1 MTKAGPGRAA
11 PPRKP
16 GVVPAV
22 QHGAQPTF
30 IKAEEGSS
38 RAGVKGL
45 TFQRQDKQD
54 RQFGIMFGIS
64 QAVRPGRKRS
74 GFRRSRGRWS
84 VRPVR
89 PCPRVRRGGRRKA
102 SIRINLRAL
111 GGRVASPS
119 AGAPQ
124 AQLGPEARRAP
135 GRSPSVTQERRP
147 HPVPGRQGRAT
158 RPRRPTRHARAVGAS
173 EDGTAR
179 PRAKGRR
186 GPLHSTAAHYHS
198 MALPSEIYE
207 LIERDL

>member
-1 MTKAGPGRAA
+1 VVPLVPRSGRGPGGRCRCPRPRACA
-11 PPRKP
+11 R
-16 GVVPAV
+16 
-22 QHGAQPTF
+22 
-30 IKAEEGSS
+30 
-38 RAGVKGL
+38 RAG
-45 TFQRQDKQD
+45 
-54 RQFGIMFGIS
+54 
-64 QAVRPGRKRS
+64 
-74 GFRRSRGRWS
+74 RRGA
-84 VRPVR
+84 
-89 PCPRVRRGGRRKA
+89 GGRRTAKA
-102 SIRINLRAL
+102 SIRKYLYLKAL

-135 GRSPSVTQERRP
+135 GRSPSVTQGRRP
-147 HPVPGRQGRAT
+147 HPVPGRQGLAR

-179 PRAKGRR
+179 PRANGRRGPLHSTARSGRRGCGGRSGRR